1 MKQIIKL
8 ELIAFQVRLKTLVSQ
23 PLTEPALITTVGTLP
38 PYVIMDKDIDP
49 HLMLSVC
56 HY

>member
-8 ELIAFQVRLKTLVSQ
+8 ELIAFQLRLQTPVPQ
-23 PLTEPALITTVGTLP
+23 PLTEPALIATVGTLP

-49 HLMLSVC
+49 HLMLSMC

>member
-8 ELIAFQVRLKTLVSQ
+8 ELIAFQVRLVSQ
-23 PLTEPALITTVGTLP
+23 PLSEPALITTVGTLP

-49 HLMLSVC
+49 HLMLSMC